1 MPSEIKIISND
12 CRLLKRRKK
21 RQQRHLNRILFLFT
35 QKSTCLFVCLF
46 AFFLR
51 SLRDRCPIVTVTCK
65 TNVSSLPG
73 IFSIILSIHP
83 SICQPI
89 NNKFQQRRIDIG
101 KNKEVIHCT
110 LAKQFFQLIQNFR
123 SCHFFSEKNNVCSKS
138 VPDDCTTPIF
148 SDLLVSSPNFA
159 PPWRILLIFH

>member
-1 MPSEIKIISND
+1 MFI
-12 CRLLKRRKK
+12 
-21 RQQRHLNRILFLFT
+21 
-35 QKSTCLFVCLF
+35 CLFVC
-46 AFFLR
+46 FFLR

-123 SCHFFSEKNNVCSKS
+123 SCRLLSEKTMFVRSRS
-138 VPDDCTTPIF
+138 MTTVPHLF
-148 SDLLVSSPNFA
+148 SQICLFHRLTSLLPGEYC
-159 PPWRILLIFH
+159 